1 MAGGYDGEIRIK
13 TKIDNADMSSQ
24 FMQLENRMEKS
35 AANVD
40 NLQSKFDTFTDKI
53 KSSQNKTVELQAKL
67 EKLAAIRVPTDE
79 YKKISEQMEQARQK
93 MAAANEELNQMRE
106 LGFKDEN
113 LQSYIKNLDNAS
125 KKAWDLAAAKT
136 KLELAN
142 GAFVDQTNTEE
153 YQKILDKLNEQK
165 QKTNELEDAQSKVK
179 EEIDAEIAE
188 QNRLNSIFQSATVT
202 NQRLVDLLKEEK
214 DVESQI
220 ADMKNAGLTSGYDKY
235 DEAEGKLSKIR
246 EEIKK
251 INSEQKKV
259 GSGAKQIENVG
270 KAAKKSAGMMSSL
283 LSRLKGITLSLLIF
297 NWITKAFNGMV
308 DSFKT
313 GIQNMARYSGSF
325 NERMSTLKSSVE
337 TMKNAL
343 GTLAA
348 PIVSMVTPALATLCD
363 WLTKAINAMNQ
374 FIALLSG
381 QSTWTRAK
389 QQQVDYA
396 KSLEKTSGVAKKA
409 AGALA
414 AFDDLNVLQIDSDS
428 GGGGADSVAGMHEE
442 VQVSDKMA
450 SKMEKLRNL
459 VSQIKEEI
467 GVGWKSAF
475 EKLGIDG
482 QIQNIRDNIASIK
495 RSFIDIFSA
504 DSVKEAA
511 GNFAITFAF
520 GLGTIAA
527 SFVSIGATIAQNLT
541 GGIKKYLDDNKEDIK
556 DHLVQMFDIGA
567 DIMLLAASAATAF
580 ALIFFTFGSN
590 SGQVLTANLIQMF
603 SDAFLS
609 VSSIA
614 AQFADDILHLLL
626 DPFVNNQED
635 ISVAVQGI
643 IDVLALFS
651 GTVADIVGQ
660 VGDGFNSLY
669 SNYISPFIDSFAT
682 DISDL
687 LGAFLDFWNGSMQ
700 PVLMEWAAMFDDT
713 YQSHLLPMIDA
724 FMELLGV
731 LIEYIQLF
739 WENYLKAPLQW
750 IIANVLPLL
759 KPILSELGKQ
769 VKFAADVI
777 ADIITTLLK
786 VIKGVFAIIGDLIRG
801 DWKQMWADAKQI
813 FKDIVNG
820 ILSIVETMA
829 NGVIDAINGMIRA
842 LNSIHVDIPDWVP
855 GLGGKSFSINLEEI
869 GKVSITRLA
878 TGGITAG
885 ATLAEIGEAGREA
898 VLPLEQNT
906 GWMDTLA
913 EKIAERMPETG
924 GTVDASLILDG
935 ETCGRLFLPY
945 LQSEEV
951 RLGIA
956 EG

>member
-13 TKIDNADMSSQ
+13 TKIENADMSSQ
-24 FMQLENRMEKS
+24 LMQLENRMEKTARKAQQLE
-35 AANVD
+35 AAMREMENR
-40 NLQSKFDTFTDKI
+40 KI
-53 KSSQNKTVELQAKL
+53 
-67 EKLAAIRVPTDE
+67 PTDE
-79 YKKISEQMEQARQK
+79 YKEVQTQIQKAQDKLSGLNDRMEK
-93 MAAANEELNQMRE
+93 FLE
-106 LGFKDEN
+106 LGGKKSSSTFKNMQYDMADLENTIAYAKGELEAMEEDGTAFKDV
-113 LQSYIKNLDNAS
+113 
-125 KKAWDLAAAKT
+125 KA
-136 KLELAN
+136 
-142 GAFVDQTNTEE
+142 TEE
-153 YQKILDKLNEQK
+153 Y
-165 QKTNELEDAQSKVK
+165 
-179 EEIDAEIAE
+179 
-188 QNRLNSIFQSATVT
+188 R
-202 NQRLVDLLKEEK
+202 
-214 DVESQI
+214 
-220 ADMKNAGLTSGYDKY
+220 
-235 DEAEGKLSKIR
+235 KLSDQLGDTNR
-246 EEIKK
+246 EMAILSKKHDEIIDK
-251 INSEQKKV
+251 QKKV
-259 GSGAKQIENVG
+259 GSGAKQIEKVG
-270 KAAKKSAGMMSSL
+270 KSAKKSAGFMSTL
-283 LSRLKGITLSLLIF
+283 LSRLKGIALSLLIF

-313 GIQNMARYSGSF
+313 GIQNMSKYSSSF
-325 NERMSTLKSSVE
+325 NERMSSLKSSIATLNV
-337 TMKNAL
+337 AL

-348 PIVSMVTPALATLCD
+348 PIVSIVTPALTRLCD

-414 AFDDLNVLQIDSDS
+414 AFDDLNVLQKNDS
-428 GGGGADSVAGMHEE
+428 GGSGSSTAGMYEE

-459 VSQIKEEI
+459 VSQIKEKI

>member
-13 TKIDNADMSSQ
+13 TKIENADMSSQ
-24 FMQLENRMEKS
+24 LMQLENRMEKTARKAQQLE
-35 AANVD
+35 AAMREMENR
-40 NLQSKFDTFTDKI
+40 KI
-53 KSSQNKTVELQAKL
+53 
-67 EKLAAIRVPTDE
+67 PTDE
-79 YKKISEQMEQARQK
+79 YKEVQTQIQKAQDKLSGLNDRMEK
-93 MAAANEELNQMRE
+93 FLE
-106 LGFKDEN
+106 LGGKKSSSTFKNMQYDMADLENTIAYAKGELEAMEEDGTAFKDV
-113 LQSYIKNLDNAS
+113 
-125 KKAWDLAAAKT
+125 KA
-136 KLELAN
+136 
-142 GAFVDQTNTEE
+142 TEE
-153 YQKILDKLNEQK
+153 Y
-165 QKTNELEDAQSKVK
+165 
-179 EEIDAEIAE
+179 
-188 QNRLNSIFQSATVT
+188 R
-202 NQRLVDLLKEEK
+202 
-214 DVESQI
+214 
-220 ADMKNAGLTSGYDKY
+220 
-235 DEAEGKLSKIR
+235 KLSDQLGDTNR
-246 EEIKK
+246 EMAILSKKHDEIIDK
-251 INSEQKKV
+251 QKKV
-259 GSGAKQIENVG
+259 GSGAKQIEKVG
-270 KAAKKSAGMMSSL
+270 KSAKKSAGFMSTL
-283 LSRLKGITLSLLIF
+283 LSRLKGIALSLLIF

-313 GIQNMARYSGSF
+313 GIQNMSKYSSSF
-325 NERMSTLKSSVE
+325 NERMSSLKSSIATLNV
-337 TMKNAL
+337 AL

-348 PIVSMVTPALATLCD
+348 PIVSIVTPALTRLCD

-414 AFDDLNVLQIDSDS
+414 AFDDLNVLQKNDS
-428 GGGGADSVAGMHEE
+428 GGSGSSTAGMYEE

-511 GNFAITFAF
+511 GNFVITFAF

>member
-13 TKIDNADMSSQ
+13 TKIENADMSSQ
-24 FMQLENRMEKS
+24 LMQLENRMEKT
-35 AANVD
+35 ARKAQD
-40 NLQSKFDTFTDKI
+40 
-53 KSSQNKTVELQAKL
+53 L
-67 EKLAAIRVPTDE
+67 EKA
-79 YKKISEQMEQARQK
+79 
-93 MAAANEELNQMRE
+93 MRE
-106 LGFKDEN
+106 LESRKMPTDDYKEVQDQIQKAQDKLSSLNDRMEKFLELGGKKSSSTFKNMQYDVADLENTIAYAKGELEAMEEDGTAFKDV
-113 LQSYIKNLDNAS
+113 
-125 KKAWDLAAAKT
+125 KA
-136 KLELAN
+136 
-142 GAFVDQTNTEE
+142 TEE
-153 YQKILDKLNEQK
+153 YQKLSAQLRDANNEMSVLQKRHDEIIDK
-165 QKTNELEDAQSKVK
+165 
-179 EEIDAEIAE
+179 
-188 QNRLNSIFQSATVT
+188 
-202 NQRLVDLLKEEK
+202 
-214 DVESQI
+214 
-220 ADMKNAGLTSGYDKY
+220 
-235 DEAEGKLSKIR
+235 
-246 EEIKK
+246 
-251 INSEQKKV
+251 QKKV
-259 GSGAKQIENVG
+259 GAGAKQIEKVG
-270 KAAKKSAGMMSSL
+270 KSAKKSAGLMSTL

-297 NWITKAFNGMV
+297 NWITKAFNAMV
-308 DSFKT
+308 GSFKT
-313 GIQNMARYSGSF
+313 GIQNMAKYSSSF
-325 NERMSTLKSSVE
+325 NERMSSLKSSIA
-337 TMKNAL
+337 TLNNAL

-348 PIVSMVTPALATLCD
+348 PIVSMVTPALSRLCD
-363 WLTKAINAMNQ
+363 WLTNAINAMNQ
-374 FIALLSG
+374 FIALLNG

-414 AFDDLNVLQIDSDS
+414 AFDDLNVLQKNDS
-428 GGGGADSVAGMHEE
+428 GGSGSSTAGMYEE

-450 SKMEKLRNL
+450 SKLGKVKDLAK
-459 VSQIKEEI
+459 QIKEEFS
-467 GVGWKSAF
+467 VGWKKAF

-482 QIQNIRDNIASIK
+482 QVQNIRSNLASIK
-495 RSFIDIFSA
+495 DSFIDIFSA
-504 DSVKEAA
+504 DSVKNAA
-511 GNFAITFAF
+511 GNFAVTFATS
-520 GLGTIAA
+520 LGTIAA

-541 GGIKKYLDDNKEDIK
+541 GGIKKYLDDNKDDIK
-556 DHLVQMFDIGA
+556 KHLTQMFDIGA
-567 DIMLLAASAATAF
+567 DILLLAASAAAAF
-580 ALIFFTFGSN
+580 ALIFSAFGSD
-590 SGQVLTANLIQMF
+590 SGQQLTANLIQMF

-614 AQFADDILHLLL
+614 TQFADDILHLLL
-626 DPFVNNQED
+626 DPFVNNQDD
-635 ISVAVQGI
+635 IATAVQDI

-651 GTVADIVGQ
+651 GTVSDIVGQ

-669 SNYISPFIDSFAT
+669 FNYISPFIDSFTT

-687 LGAFLDFWNGSMQ
+687 LGVFLDFWNDSMQ

-713 YQSHLLPMIDA
+713 YQSHLKPMIDA

-750 IIANVLPLL
+750 IVSNVLPLL
-759 KPILSELGKQ
+759 MPVLSMLGKQ
-769 VKFAADVI
+769 VKFAADII

-855 GLGGKSFSINLEEI
+855 GLGGKSFSINLSEI
-869 GKVSITRLA
+869 GRVSIPRLA
-878 TGGITAG
+878 SGGITTG

-898 VLPLEQNT
+898 LPLEKNT
-906 GWMDTLA
+906 GWMDALA
-913 EKIAERMPETG
+913 EKIADRMPETG
-924 GTVDASLILDG
+924 GSIDASLILDG
-935 ETCGRLFLPY
+935 ETCGRLFLPHI
-945 LQSEEV
+945 QNEEV